1 MNTAIINETSARRN
15 KENYSFSDYK
25 EGSATA
31 EYNEVIK
38 DASEQIEVAKAK
50 VSEEAKEKLDML
62 LVRFSSKYA
71 DWINRHN
78 ASGAGHVSWMISG
91 PSNYNMSKH
100 NKWLSKEG
108 KLWEEYNEIKDIS
121 SKIDKIIN
129 GDKII
134 KSDDLNA
141 LDKLNAKLEYALKE
155 HEGYKNHNKIAKQEG
170 TERLPSYVLS
180 NTNSR
185 IRNIKQRI
193 AQMEKLKSQDTKEID
208 PVNEVEGIRIV
219 DNVEANRLQ
228 IFFDVKP
235 EFELRQILKKHGF
248 RWSPKNNNAWQRFR
262 GAEAER
268 IAKKIIS
275 EI

>member
-1 MNTAIINETSARRN
+1 MENIIIDESLARRN

-38 DASEQIEVAKAK
+38 DASEQIEAAKAK

-71 DWINRHN
+71 DWTNRHN
-78 ASGAGHVSWMISG
+78 ASGAGHVSSMISG

-100 NKWLSKEG
+100 NKWLIKEG

-121 SKIDKIIN
+121 SKINKIIN

-141 LDKLNAKLEYALKE
+141 LDKLNAKLEDALKK
-155 HEGYKNHNKIAKQEG
+155 HEGYKNHNKMAKQEG
-170 TERLPSYVLS
+170 KEKLPAYVL
-180 NTNSR
+180 TNSNGR
-185 IRNIKQRI
+185 IRSIKQRI
-193 AQMEKLKSQDTKEID
+193 AHMEKLKSQDTKEIE
-208 PVNEVEGIRIV
+208 PVNEVDGIKIV

-228 IFFDVKP
+228 IFFDIKP
-235 EFELRQILKKHGF
+235 DFELRKILKQHGF

-262 GAEAER
+262 SAEAER